1 MYLVTVTCTVSVFL
15 FFMSYTQ
22 GGTPSSPLVI
32 DSSSEYSS
40 EEGTS
45 PLKLYDNEERTSPL
59 KVIKTQQYR

>member
-1 MYLVTVTCTVSVFL
+1 
-15 FFMSYTQ
+15 MSQTQ

-45 PLKLYDNEERTSPL
+45 PLKVIKSYGNEEGTSPL
-59 KVIKTQQYR
+59 TVIKLQQYR